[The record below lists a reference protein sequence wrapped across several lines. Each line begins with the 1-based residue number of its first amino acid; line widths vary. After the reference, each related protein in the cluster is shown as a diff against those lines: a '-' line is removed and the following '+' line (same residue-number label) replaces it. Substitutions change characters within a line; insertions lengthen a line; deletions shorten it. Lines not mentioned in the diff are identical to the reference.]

1 MDLHSE
7 MILNQY
13 LSKLDC
19 YKKVQEIVTN
29 ELNKI
34 VSDLGMLVNSVDSR
48 VKTEKSL
55 KGKLEVKGY
64 KYKDISYI
72 TDIVGARVVTFYSD
86 EIDKVA
92 AQVEKRFAVDFE
104 NSIDKRKIYKV
115 DQFGYM
121 SLHYICQIPKE
132 MFFDEQNPEINNIK
146 FEIQLRTTLQHTW
159 ASIYHDTGY
168 KNDVE
173 IPSEYLRRMNRLAGL
188 LELADNEFN
197 DIRNSICE
205 YRRKLKSIFKE
216 GNFADIELNLDSFT
230 EYLSIE
236 PFEKLNKHIAET
248 NDMEIDAIT
257 LIPFLQVFK
266 QMGFKTIQDIQ
277 DLISNESEDAYQ
289 IAVRQFSGTDLDI
302 MSSFTGPLSLCY
314 AYVAKKGNGV
324 VGILAILDTI
334 YGKRDSNERFANKIY
349 DICKNMGLTK

>member
-13 LSKLDC
+13 TSNIDSF
-19 YKKVQEIVTN
+19 
-29 ELNKI
+29 NKI
-34 VSDLGMLVNSVDSR
+34 KEIITDELKKIISHLGMLVNSVESR

-55 KGKLEVKGY
+55 KGKLDLKGY
-64 KYKDISYI
+64 KYKDIKNI

-86 EIDKVA
+86 EVDKVA
-92 AQVEKRFAVDFE
+92 AQVEKRFIVDFA

-132 MFFDEQNPEINNIK
+132 IYFDEKHPEINEFK

-197 DIRNSICE
+197 GIRNSISE

-216 GNFADIELNLDSFT
+216 GNFDEIELNLDSYK
-230 EYLSIE
+230 EYLSID
-236 PFEKLNKHIAET
+236 PFEKLNKRIAET
-248 NDMEIDAIT
+248 NNMEVDNIS
-257 LIPFLQVFK
+257 LIPFLTVFK
-266 QMGFKTIQDIQ
+266 TLNFKTIKDLQ

-289 IAVRQFSGTDLDI
+289 IAIRQFSGTDLDI

-314 AYVAKKGNGV
+314 AYVAKNGNGV
-324 VGILAILDTI
+324 IAIRDILDSV
-334 YGKRDSNERFANKIY
+334 YGIRDSNERFANKIF
-349 DICKNMGLTK
+349 DICKNMGIVK